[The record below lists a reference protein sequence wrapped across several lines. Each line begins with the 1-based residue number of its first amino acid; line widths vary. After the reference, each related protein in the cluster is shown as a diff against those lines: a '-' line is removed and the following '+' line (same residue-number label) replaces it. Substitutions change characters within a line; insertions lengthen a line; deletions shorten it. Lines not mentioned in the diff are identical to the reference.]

1 MERDP
6 YRRPRLVVRR
16 EEQQIVAEL
25 ERPLDLVGLD
35 ALPELGDDL
44 LLFSPNDEARPPIRI
59 ALHDV
64 AKVRR
69 LRGSPV
75 LMVERSTSSGAHKT
89 AFYFAQPPPLATL
102 LGAPVEKP
110 GGLAAFRNPKRK
122 ARRDNVGYLG
132 LMNREKKAALSEW
145 VRAVKA
151 GVSKAASGPDQATAQ
166 G

>member
-1 MERDP
+1 MTAWA
-6 YRRPRLVVRR
+6 V
-16 EEQQIVAEL
+16 
-25 ERPLDLVGLD
+25 
-35 ALPELGDDL
+35 ELGRGVQPDEIKGTLELGEDV
-44 LLFSPNDEARPPIRI
+44 LLFSPNDQARPAARI
-59 ALHDV
+59 ALHDI

-75 LMVERSTSSGAHKT
+75 LMVERRTPSGPRKT
-89 AFYFAQPPPLATL
+89 AFYFAQPPPLAVL
-102 LGAPVEKP
+102 LGAHVEKP

-132 LMNREKKAALSEW
+132 LMNREKKATLSEW

-151 GVSKAASGPDQATAQ
+151 AVSRAASGPDQAAAK